1 MGSTSVRD
9 VGSLFGG
16 LNVQAQDI
24 MAGRLSN
31 NIPTK
36 TMGDSASFK
45 DFLDTG
51 KTSAEKE
58 PAVAVKSSES
68 KADTKPADK
77 ENDTSDRIAGEDK
90 LPARRT
96 EGTDEKQ
103 VEDEKT
109 GDSETIPVQKTKG
122 EGLDTKSGMFSD
134 AELLAAVESLVQV
147 ATSFLEQVCEI
158 LEITPEEAQDILADM
173 NLEETD
179 LLDPG
184 QLNAFALRAMGAEDS
199 LSLLTNETH
208 YEQFQDVNEAL
219 KTVLA
224 ADSGIN
230 GLNVYELKQVIDKNP
245 VQNIDI
251 PDKDTYAYAKPE
263 PVMHDDIPEEAPTVI
278 AENDENPVPVKT
290 KAEALP
296 VEEKRNVPDRKAD
309 METESSDI
317 RQLSTEEGNT
327 LGAEALIKNSAR
339 GGENRGN
346 ERRGGGSEN
355 RNETMNFQN
364 QFQNVLTRDIQAE
377 AAFAESPMPQTV
389 STREIA
395 NQIMDYMRSQVKP
408 DMQSLEMQLH
418 PASLGTIQIN
428 LVHRDGSITA
438 NFIAQDE
445 QVRAVLE
452 NQMIQLQERFEE
464 QGIKVNSIEVSV
476 GTGAFE
482 QNLEQQG
489 HQEEEQ
495 AANTPRRVR
504 RLQLGP
510 DFAAEDIEQLEGDDR
525 IAAEMMAANGTT
537 MDVQA

>member
-1 MGSTSVRD
+1 
-9 VGSLFGG
+9 
-16 LNVQAQDI
+16 
-24 MAGRLSN
+24 
-31 NIPTK
+31 
-36 TMGDSASFK
+36 
-45 DFLDTG
+45 
-51 KTSAEKE
+51 
-58 PAVAVKSSES
+58 
-68 KADTKPADK
+68 
-77 ENDTSDRIAGEDK
+77 
-90 LPARRT
+90 
-96 EGTDEKQ
+96 
-103 VEDEKT
+103 
-109 GDSETIPVQKTKG
+109 
-122 EGLDTKSGMFSD
+122 
-134 AELLAAVESLVQV
+134 
-147 ATSFLEQVCEI
+147 
-158 LEITPEEAQDILADM
+158 
-173 NLEETD
+173 
-179 LLDPG
+179 
-184 QLNAFALRAMGAEDS
+184 
-199 LSLLTNETH
+199 
-208 YEQFQDVNEAL
+208 
-219 KTVLA
+219 
-224 ADSGIN
+224 
-230 GLNVYELKQVIDKNP
+230 
-245 VQNIDI
+245 
-251 PDKDTYAYAKPE
+251 
-263 PVMHDDIPEEAPTVI
+263 
-278 AENDENPVPVKT
+278 
-290 KAEALP
+290 
-296 VEEKRNVPDRKAD
+296 
-309 METESSDI
+309 
-317 RQLSTEEGNT
+317 
-327 LGAEALIKNSAR
+327 
-339 GGENRGN
+339 
-346 ERRGGGSEN
+346 
-355 RNETMNFQN
+355 MNFQN